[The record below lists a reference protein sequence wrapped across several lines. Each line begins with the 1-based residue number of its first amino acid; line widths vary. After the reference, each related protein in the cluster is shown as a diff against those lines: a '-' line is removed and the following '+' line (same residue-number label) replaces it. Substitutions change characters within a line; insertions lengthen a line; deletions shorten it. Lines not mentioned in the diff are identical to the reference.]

1 MTNHNILPII
11 KIGNKQT
18 NRIINEQF
26 KEINEQKSMNKKGE
40 IKFIKK
46 IKNENGK
53 LKTFLSLLKFFTRL
67 MDDTNFIHLE
77 GKVMVQKVA
86 FIEKNEVIN
95 YIDMLMDNLSQITD
109 NTGEFLL
116 NFDGLVVDDKSW
128 NVWNWPQGVGLYG
141 IFKYWKLTNSQKA
154 LNIITDWFEARFEEG
169 VPPKN
174 VNTMAPLLTL
184 AFLYEETKDQTFVPY
199 LEDWAEWVMY
209 DMPRTKEDGLQH
221 MTYGPE
227 NKNQLWDDTLM
238 MTVLPLAKI
247 GRLFNKPEYIEEA
260 KKQFLIHI
268 KYLSDRKTGLWFH
281 GWTFE
286 ENHNYAEAL
295 WGRGNCWITIAI
307 PEIIEILGLKEGDYL
322 RDFLIDTL
330 NRQIEALTNFQ
341 DESGLWHT
349 LINDNTS
356 YLEASATA
364 GFAYGILKSV
374 HKGYISQE
382 YKEVAYKAIQGI
394 TKEINDDGALQKV
407 SVGTGMGDSLHFYK
421 EIKITTM
428 PYGQSL
434 AVLCLSEFL
443 HDYN

>member
-1 MTNHNILPII
+1 MITN
-11 KIGNKQT
+11 
-18 NRIINEQF
+18 E
-26 KEINEQKSMNKKGE
+26 
-40 IKFIKK
+40 
-46 IKNENGK
+46 
-53 LKTFLSLLKFFTRL
+53 
-67 MDDTNFIHLE
+67 
-77 GKVMVQKVA
+77 V
-86 FIEKNEVIN
+86 FIEKKEVLRNIDLLMKNLTKIN
-95 YIDMLMDNLSQITD
+95 DDS
-109 NTGEFLL
+109 GEFLL

-141 IFKYWKLTNSQKA
+141 IYKFWRLTKNEQA
-154 LNIITDWFEARFEEG
+154 LTIIKEWFNARFEEG

-184 AFLYEETKDQTFVPY
+184 AFLYEDTKDQTFVPY
-199 LEDWAEWVMY
+199 LEKWAEWVMY

-247 GRLFNKPEYIEEA
+247 GRLLHKPEYIEEA

-295 WGRGNCWITIAI
+295 WARGNCWITIAI
-307 PEIIEILGLKEGDYL
+307 PEIIEILDLKPGDFF
-322 RDFLIDTL
+322 RDFLIETL
-330 NRQIEALTNFQ
+330 IRQVEALAKYQ
-341 DESGLWHT
+341 HESGLWHT
-349 LINDNTS
+349 LINEPTS

-374 HKGYISQE
+374 HKRYISGD
-382 YKEVAYKAIQGI
+382 YEVVAHKAIRGLLN
-394 TKEINDDGALQKV
+394 EISEDGTVQKV
-407 SVGTGMGDSLHFYK
+407 SVGTGMGDSLQFYK
-421 EIKITTM
+421 DIKITAM

-434 AVLCLSEFL
+434 TVLCLSEFL
-443 HDYN
+443 NTYI

>member
-1 MTNHNILPII
+1 MIQKQAFLEKSDIL
-11 KIGNKQT
+11 
-18 NRIINEQF
+18 
-26 KEINEQKSMNKKGE
+26 
-40 IKFIKK
+40 
-46 IKNENGK
+46 
-53 LKTFLSLLKFFTRL
+53 
-67 MDDTNFIHLE
+67 
-77 GKVMVQKVA
+77 
-86 FIEKNEVIN
+86 N
-95 YIDMLMDNLSQITD
+95 YIDVLMDNLSQIKD
-109 NTGEFLL
+109 DTGEFLL

-141 IFKYWKLTNSQKA
+141 IFKYWKLTNNQKA
-154 LNIITDWFEARFEEG
+154 LNIITDWFNARFEEG

-199 LEDWAEWVMY
+199 LESWAEWVMY
-209 DMPRTKEDGLQH
+209 EMPRTKENGLQH

-247 GRLFNKPEYIEEA
+247 GRLFNKQEYIEEA

-307 PEIIEILGLKEGDYL
+307 PEIIEILDLQQGDYL
-322 RDFLIDTL
+322 REFLIDTL
-330 NRQIEALTNFQ
+330 QRQVEALAKYQN
-341 DESGLWHT
+341 ESGLWHT
-349 LINDNTS
+349 LINDKTS

-364 GFAYGILKSV
+364 GFAYGILKSI
-374 HKGYISQE
+374 HKRYISQE
-382 YKEVAYKAIQGI
+382 YKDVAYKAIKGI
-394 TKEINDDGALQKV
+394 VEEINEDGALQKV
-407 SVGTGMGDSLHFYK
+407 SVGTGMGDSLDFYK

-434 AVLCLSEFL
+434 AVLCLAEFL
-443 HDYN
+443 YEYI